1 MRNVC
6 KKKSVAT
13 VKSIKNQSLSSAD
26 DHPSSLFCHLAPA
39 VGCSCTGCTA
49 ADPTHTPSHP
59 APRLRPRPAAYA
71 TYRTAHVGPKCR
83 APLPPPAPPLLRSP
97 RPRAAQPRS
106 PQGLAPLCSARL
118 LLLVQPVRHV
128 VAELSPLVA
137 LLELATWPRR
147 DPRDDRSHAGRALHR
162 GTCATETAAARARL
176 SDGRSTCATDG
187 RGMCATDGR
196 GTCGRAPD

>member
-1 MRNVC
+1 MLSSSCMCVRPVRVCICAGCRVAQLRVVSWSSEMRNVC

-83 APLPPPAPPLLRSP
+83 SPLPPPAPPLLRSP

-106 PQGLAPLCSARL
+106 PQGLAPLSSARR

-128 VAELSPLVA
+128 VAERSPLVA
-137 LLELATWPRR
+137 LGVGLVETLEM
-147 DPRDDRSHAGRALHR
+147 
-162 GTCATETAAARARL
+162 TAATLAGL
-176 SDGRSTCATDG
+176 CTTTD
-187 RGMCATDGR
+187 
-196 GTCGRAPD
+196 

>member
-83 APLPPPAPPLLRSP
+83 SPLLRSP

-106 PQGLAPLCSARL
+106 PQGLAPLSSSRR

-128 VAELSPLVA
+128 VAERSPLVA
-137 LLELATWPRR
+137 LGVGLVETLEM
-147 DPRDDRSHAGRALHR
+147 
-162 GTCATETAAARARL
+162 TAASCTLAGLCTTTVRLEEVAERARDL
-176 SDGRSTCATDG
+176 RARTAHVPCPTGRSAS
-187 RGMCATDGR
+187 RGYARC
-196 GTCGRAPD
+196 P